1 LCVAAAPPRSDG
13 RGFRPKGGAAPTEER
28 GTMMSASMMPA
39 VARPRLPLRGE
50 LLPAAPPAPR
60 GLAMFGA
67 LVDWVVVAIGAVM
80 IVLVFVNVL
89 LHVVGKDLAAVTE
102 TAELLMVWVT
112 FLSGGAASRR
122 GAQMSIT
129 EFVDKL
135 GPRARLRA
143 DAAIDLLTVFILV
156 LLMWYGASLVV
167 TGWGNELTVLQIPMS
182 FQYLGMPVGC
192 FAMLVWV
199 VYDLVLISRGKTRDQ
214 RFPKG

>member
-1 LCVAAAPPRSDG
+1 MTNAS
-13 RGFRPKGGAAPTEER
+13 T
-28 GTMMSASMMPA
+28 MSAA
-39 VARPRLPLRGE
+39 GRPRLPLKGE
-50 LLPAAPPAPR
+50 LLPGAPPAPWA
-60 GLAMFGA
+60 LSAFGA
-67 LVDWVVVAIGAVM
+67 LVDWTVVAIGAVM

-102 TAELLMVWVT
+102 SAELLMVWVT
-112 FLSGGAASRR
+112 FLSGASASRR

-143 DAAIDLLTVFILV
+143 DAAIDLLAVFILV
-156 LLMWYGASLVV
+156 LLMVYGGSLVV

-199 VYDLVLISRGKTRDQ
+199 VYDLTLIMRGRTRDE

>member
-1 LCVAAAPPRSDG
+1 MTVSGTTAAARG
-13 RGFRPKGGAAPTEER
+13 RAPF
-28 GTMMSASMMPA
+28 AS
-39 VARPRLPLRGE
+39 G
-50 LLPAAPPAPR
+50 LLPPAPPAPAP
-60 GLAMFGA
+60 LAAFGA
-67 LVDWVVVAIGAVM
+67 LVGWTVVAIGAVM
-80 IVLVFVNVL
+80 IILVFVNVL

-112 FLSGGAASRR
+112 FLSGGSASRR

-143 DAAIDLLTVFILV
+143 DAAIDLLAVFILV

-192 FAMLVWV
+192 FAMAVWV
-199 VYDLVLISRGKTRDQ
+199 VYDLALIARGKTRDE
-214 RFPKG
+214 RFPKR